1 MAREALITLDMSAYS
16 HKISE
21 ILRLFEKAGWHTGK
35 DGAEYLPLGDD
46 GMFEW
51 EKAVLGKDEFMR
63 IIDLKQTEG
72 ETVSVILYFEDT
84 DMGITFLA
92 DSTECTLL
100 GLDINRKTIDGEY
113 TDASWYIMN
122 IVARLEQCGFTAE
135 SIDYNEVI
143 G

>member
-1 MAREALITLDMSAYS
+1 MAREALMTLDMSAYS

-21 ILRLFEKAGWHTGK
+21 VLQLFEKAGWHTGY
-35 DGAEYLPLGDD
+35 DGTEYLPLGDD

-51 EKAVLGKDEFMR
+51 EKAKLGKDEFIH

-72 ETVSVILYFEDT
+72 ETVSVILYFEDS
-84 DMGITFLA
+84 DRGITFLA
-92 DSTECTLL
+92 DSTESILL
-100 GLDINRKTIDGEY
+100 GLDVNRKTIDGEY

-122 IVARLEQCGFTAE
+122 IVARLERCGFIAE
-135 SIDYNEVI
+135 KFDYNEVI